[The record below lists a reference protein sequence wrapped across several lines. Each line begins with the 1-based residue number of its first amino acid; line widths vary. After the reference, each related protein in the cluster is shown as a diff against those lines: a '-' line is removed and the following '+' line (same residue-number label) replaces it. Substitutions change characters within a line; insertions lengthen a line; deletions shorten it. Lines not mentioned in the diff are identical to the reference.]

1 MAKERTTL
9 EKAMEADSL
18 YETAITR
25 WVEQQP
31 ELAAKAKQIM
41 DDVTDCFDPE
51 VAEVLIKMRSLP
63 SGEFM
68 DWYNKQYC
76 VTTQLTQWY
85 LIVRG
90 FSSPLSYN
98 EEKRTWHKNPYKGT
112 VYHSVSAAELVL
124 PSIERPTARIA
135 KVSVDGYG
143 LSLSELPVSVEN
155 YADQVLSKTKR

>member
-1 MAKERTTL
+1 VAKERTTL
-9 EKAMEADSL
+9 EQAMEADSL

-41 DDVTDCFDPE
+41 DDVTGCFEPE

-68 DWYNKQYC
+68 DWYNKQHC
-76 VTTQLTQWY
+76 VTTPLTQWY

-98 EEKRTWHKNPYKGT
+98 EEKRTWHRTPYKGT
-112 VYHSVSAAELVL
+112 VYHSVSSAECVL
-124 PSIERPTARIA
+124 PSIERYSARIA
-135 KVSVDGYG
+135 KVVIDGCG
-143 LSLSELPVSVEN
+143 LSLSYLPASVERGP
-155 YADQVLSKTKR
+155 D